1 EAEHVIVEPVGAHG
15 LVPVARHLVDAT
27 VVRGTTGPRIR
38 RSGVDRPPAGQ
49 DHGVVVVVE
58 LAGEEERPREAVVLG
73 SVMSVVLVRRD
84 RVPAKAAVLGDVERQ
99 LVVVTEED
107 GLAVASHYQLR
118 RQRTV
123 ERPQTERALSR
134 QARMKPRR
142 EWIAGDNARV
152 ELWRDL

>member
-1 EAEHVIVEPVGAHG
+1 
-15 LVPVARHLVDAT
+15 
-27 VVRGTTGPRIR
+27 
-38 RSGVDRPPAGQ
+38 
-49 DHGVVVVVE
+49 GVVGDV
-58 LAGEEERPREAVVLG
+58 AGEEDRPREAVVPG

-142 EWIAGDNARV
+142 EWIWGDNARV
-152 ELWRDL
+152 ELGGGLGVVLRDHPGALLPWGAGHHRTERG